1 MKKDINFE
9 EAITQLEFAVKKLES
24 GSITLD
30 EAISV
35 YEEAIK
41 LVKVCHGKLE
51 SAEQKLKI
59 LVEGEEGVI
68 TDRPFDI
75 DNAD

>member
-9 EAITQLEFAVKKLES
+9 DAMTQLEAAVKKLES
-24 GSITLD
+24 GNITLD

-41 LVKVCHGKLE
+41 LVKVCHTKLE
-51 SAEQKLKI
+51 NAEQKLKI
-59 LVEGEEGVI
+59 LVEGEDGSI
-68 TDRPFDI
+68 TDLPFNVTDE
-75 DNAD
+75 D

>member
-9 EAITQLEFAVKKLES
+9 EALTQLELAVKKLEN

-30 EAISV
+30 EAIDV

-41 LVKVCHGKLE
+41 LVKVCHCKLE
-51 SAEQKLKI
+51 NAEQKLKI
-59 LVEGEEGVI
+59 LVESEDGSI
-68 TDRPFDI
+68 TDRPFDVSNE
-75 DNAD
+75 D

>member
-1 MKKDINFE
+1 MKKDIKFE
-9 EAITQLEFAVKKLES
+9 EALLQLEDVVRKLES

-41 LVKVCHGKLE
+41 LVKVCHNKLE
-51 SAEQKLKI
+51 NAEAKLKI
-59 LVEGEEGVI
+59 LVESDDGSI
-68 TDRPFDI
+68 TDRPFTTDE
-75 DNAD
+75 N